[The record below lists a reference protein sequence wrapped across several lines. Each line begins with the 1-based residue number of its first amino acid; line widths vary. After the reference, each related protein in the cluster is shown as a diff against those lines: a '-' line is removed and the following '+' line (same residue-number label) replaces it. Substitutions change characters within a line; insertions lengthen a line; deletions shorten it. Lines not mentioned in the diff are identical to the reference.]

1 MCLLKH
7 RHDKEVC
14 AWRSIELGW
23 SVEPVGVLGKTENA
37 APWRQAGS
45 YGLGTRTKR
54 STMPPTCH
62 TTTCRR
68 EAVVPLPCMAAD
80 GEDVERID
88 VCVNILRITIGAMV
102 LLLARAQFEHLQ
114 RGACAVEL
122 LP

>member
-1 MCLLKH
+1 MRRC
-7 RHDKEVC
+7 
-14 AWRSIELGW
+14 SIELGW

-80 GEDVERID
+80 GEGIERID
-88 VCVNILRITIGAMV
+88 ACVNILRKTLGANPRAMV

-114 RGACAVEL
+114 RGACAFEF